1 VEQLLRAGEPIRADD
16 ACEVTVR
23 RLVETR
29 TRSFDQGIL
38 ALRVVLAGR
47 HGQLETACDTLIA
60 SLAERYEDDVTIVL
74 ARSV

>member
-1 VEQLLRAGEPIRADD
+1 LYTDG
-16 ACEVTVR
+16 
-23 RLVETR
+23 LVETR

-38 ALRVVLAGR
+38 ALRAVLAGR

-60 SLAERYEDDVTIVL
+60 SLAERYEDDVTVVL